1 MLPGDHEGRIDGAF
15 ADRLGQRDSRGEH
28 TSGGSALT
36 DTFDDF

>member
-15 ADRLGQRDSRGEH
+15 SDRLGQRDSRGEH